1 MGDPVNGVEAEIVR
15 HHEVIE
21 RWLTGA
27 LAREEFATFAD
38 AHGPGFTLS
47 TPDGPTL
54 SRDQVLA
61 EVEALHGSAPG
72 VTIEIR
78 NVRIVASEGAFV
90 VATYQEVQPDRTRQS
105 TVVFQGTTW
114 LHLHET
120 WLP

>member
-1 MGDPVNGVEAEIVR
+1 MNGVEAEIVR

-27 LAREEFATFAD
+27 IAREEFATFAD

-61 EVEALHGSAPG
+61 EVEALYGSVPG

-78 NVRIVASEGAFV
+78 HVRIVASNGSLV

-105 TVVFQGTTW
+105 TVVFQDTTW

>member
-1 MGDPVNGVEAEIVR
+1 MNDVEAEIVR

-27 LAREEFATFAD
+27 AAPEEFARFAD
-38 AHGPGFTLS
+38 AHAPGFTLI
-47 TPDGPTL
+47 TPDGRTL
-54 SRDQVLA
+54 SREQVLA
-61 EVEALHGSAPG
+61 EVEALHGGAPG
-72 VTIEIR
+72 LTVEIR
-78 NVRIVASEGAFV
+78 HVRIVASGGALA

-105 TVVFQGTTW
+105 TVVLQAATW

>member
-1 MGDPVNGVEAEIVR
+1 MNGVEAEIVR

-27 LAREEFATFAD
+27 AAREEFAHFAD
-38 AHGPGFTLS
+38 AHAPGFTLI
-47 TPDGPTL
+47 TPDSQTF

-61 EVEALHGSAPG
+61 EVEALYGRAPG
-72 VTIEIR
+72 RTVEIR
-78 NVRIVASEGAFV
+78 HVRIVASDGALL

-105 TVVFQGTTW
+105 TVILQAATW